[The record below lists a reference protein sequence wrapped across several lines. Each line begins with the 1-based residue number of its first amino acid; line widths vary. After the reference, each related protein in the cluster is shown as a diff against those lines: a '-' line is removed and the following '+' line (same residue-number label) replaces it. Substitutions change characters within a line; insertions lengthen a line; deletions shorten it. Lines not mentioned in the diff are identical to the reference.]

1 MDGFWEGSMSN
12 FVVVGGGAAG
22 LEMVT
27 RLANSFAGKSY
38 HTVTLVEPSSHHLW
52 KPRLHE
58 IAAGT
63 FDNELDSVAFRLH
76 AACHGYQYVQARMS
90 GLDRAN
96 KTITMSAEFSP
107 EQTLKYD
114 YLVIAVGAIS
124 NDFKIP
130 GVSDHCLF
138 LDSASQA
145 EKAWEQMKQMLANGG
160 SHCVSIVG
168 AGATGVELAAEWA
181 KVSKQLNRYQDD
193 TQLSITLIEAADRV
207 LPASAE
213 CMSTKVLKK
222 LQKQGVNV
230 RLNTKVQRAEADRIV
245 TENEVIPA
253 DLQIWAAGIRCPDWL
268 ANLDGLESNRINQLK
283 VLPTLQT
290 TLDESVFV
298 IGDSAEC
305 PQEDGS
311 IVPPRA
317 QAANQAAAHLAKQ
330 FKRLVKGKELKPFV
344 FKDGGMVVALGHDY
358 AVGALMNDK
367 VVLRGRYVRRLYDTI
382 FRLHQ
387 RVIFGWFR
395 VSALVVLKR
404 VKGLLNPYYKGSW
417 S

>member
-1 MDGFWEGSMSN
+1 MSN

-27 RLANSFAGKSY
+27 RLASSFSSKSG

-96 KTITMSAEFSP
+96 KTITVSAEFSP
-107 EQTLKYD
+107 EQTLKFD

-145 EKAWEQMKQMLANGG
+145 EKAWEQMKQMMANGG
-160 SHCVSIVG
+160 SHRVSIVG
-168 AGATGVELAAEWA
+168 GGATGVELAAEWA
-181 KVSKQLNRYQDD
+181 KVSKQLNRYQND

-207 LPASAE
+207 LPASAD
-213 CMSTKVLKK
+213 CMSEKVLKK

-230 RLNTKVQRAEADRIV
+230 RLNARVQRAEADRIV

-305 PQEDGS
+305 PQEDGRV
-311 IVPPRA
+311 VPPRA

-330 FKRLVKGKELKPFV
+330 FKRLVKGKELRPFV
-344 FKDGGMVVALGHDY
+344 YKDGGMVVALGHDY
-358 AVGALMNDK
+358 AVGSLMNDK

-404 VKGLLNPYYKGSW
+404 LKGLLNPYYKGSW

>member
-1 MDGFWEGSMSN
+1 MSN

-27 RLANSFAGKSY
+27 RLASSFAGKSG

-96 KTITMSAEFSP
+96 KTITVSAELSP

-160 SHCVSIVG
+160 AHRVSIVG
-168 AGATGVELAAEWA
+168 AGATGVELGAEWA
-181 KVSKQLNRYQDD
+181 KVSKQLNRYQND

-207 LPASAE
+207 LPASAD
-213 CMSTKVLKK
+213 CMSEKVLKK

-230 RLNTKVQRAEADRIV
+230 RLNARVKRAEADRIV

-305 PQEDGS
+305 PQEDGRV
-311 IVPPRA
+311 VPPRA

>member
-1 MDGFWEGSMSN
+1 
-12 FVVVGGGAAG
+12 
-22 LEMVT
+22 
-27 RLANSFAGKSY
+27 
-38 HTVTLVEPSSHHLW
+38 
-52 KPRLHE
+52 
-58 IAAGT
+58 
-63 FDNELDSVAFRLH
+63 
-76 AACHGYQYVQARMS
+76 MS

-96 KTITMSAEFSP
+96 KTITVSAELSP

-114 YLVIAVGAIS
+114 YLVIAVGAVS

-160 SHCVSIVG
+160 AHRVSIVG

-181 KVSKQLNRYQDD
+181 KVSKQLNRYQND

-207 LPASAE
+207 LPASAD
-213 CMSTKVLKK
+213 CMSEKVLKK

-230 RLNTKVQRAEADRIV
+230 RLNARVKRAEADRIV

-305 PQEDGS
+305 PQEDGRV
-311 IVPPRA
+311 VPPRA

>member
-1 MDGFWEGSMSN
+1 MSN

-27 RLANSFAGKSY
+27 RLASSFSSKSG

-96 KTITMSAEFSP
+96 KTITVSAEFSP
-107 EQTLKYD
+107 EQTLKFD

-130 GVSDHCLF
+130 GVSEHCLF

-145 EKAWEQMKQMLANGG
+145 EKAWEQMKQMMANGG
-160 SHCVSIVG
+160 AHRVSIVG
-168 AGATGVELAAEWA
+168 GGATGVELAAEWA
-181 KVSKQLNRYQDD
+181 KVSKQLNRYQND

-207 LPASAE
+207 LPTSAD
-213 CMSTKVLKK
+213 CMSEKVLKK

-230 RLNTKVQRAEADRIV
+230 RLNARVKRAEADRIV

-305 PQEDGS
+305 PQEDGRV
-311 IVPPRA
+311 VPPRA

>member
-1 MDGFWEGSMSN
+1 MSN

-27 RLANSFAGKSY
+27 RLASSFSSKSG

-96 KTITMSAEFSP
+96 KTITVSAEFSP
-107 EQTLKYD
+107 EQTLKFD

-130 GVSDHCLF
+130 GVSEHCLF

-145 EKAWEQMKQMLANGG
+145 EKAWEQMKQMMANGG
-160 SHCVSIVG
+160 AHRVSIVG
-168 AGATGVELAAEWA
+168 GGATGVELAAEWA
-181 KVSKQLNRYQDD
+181 KVSKQLNRYQND

-207 LPASAE
+207 LPTSAD
-213 CMSTKVLKK
+213 CMSEKVLKK

-230 RLNTKVQRAEADRIV
+230 RLNARVKRAEADRIV

-305 PQEDGS
+305 PQEDGRV
-311 IVPPRA
+311 VPPRA

-330 FKRLVKGKELKPFV
+330 FKRLVKGKELRQFV
-344 FKDGGMVVALGHDY
+344 YKDGGMVVALGHDY

-387 RVIFGWFR
+387 RIIFGWFR

-404 VKGLLNPYYKGSW
+404 LKGLLNPYYKGSW

>member
-1 MDGFWEGSMSN
+1 
-12 FVVVGGGAAG
+12 
-22 LEMVT
+22 MVT
-27 RLANSFAGKSY
+27 RLASSFAGKSG
-38 HTVTLVEPSSHHLW
+38 HIVTLVEPSSHHLW

-76 AACHGYQYVQARMS
+76 AACHGYQYVQARIS

-96 KTITMSAEFSP
+96 KTITVSAEFSP

-130 GVSDHCLF
+130 GVSEHCLF

-160 SHCVSIVG
+160 ARRVSIAG

-181 KVSKQLNRYQDD
+181 KVSKQLNRYQND

-207 LPASAE
+207 LPASAD
-213 CMSTKVLKK
+213 CMSEKVLKK

-230 RLNTKVQRAEADRIV
+230 RLNVRVQRVEADRIV

-305 PQEDGS
+305 PQENGRV
-311 IVPPRA
+311 VPPRA

>member
-1 MDGFWEGSMSN
+1 MSN

-27 RLANSFAGKSY
+27 RLASSFSSKSG

-96 KTITMSAEFSP
+96 KTITVSAEFSP
-107 EQTLKYD
+107 EQTLKFD

-130 GVSDHCLF
+130 GVSEHCLF

-145 EKAWEQMKQMLANGG
+145 EKAWEQMKQMMANGG
-160 SHCVSIVG
+160 AHRVSIVG
-168 AGATGVELAAEWA
+168 GGATGVELAAEWA
-181 KVSKQLNRYQDD
+181 KVSKQLNRYQND

-207 LPASAE
+207 LPTSAD
-213 CMSTKVLKK
+213 CMSEKVLKK

-230 RLNTKVQRAEADRIV
+230 RLNTRVKRAEADRIV

-305 PQEDGS
+305 PQEDGRV
-311 IVPPRA
+311 VPPRA

-404 VKGLLNPYYKGSW
+404 LKGLLNPYYKGSW

>member
-1 MDGFWEGSMSN
+1 MDGFREGSMSN

-27 RLANSFAGKSY
+27 RLAGSFAGKSD

-90 GLDRAN
+90 GLNRAE
-96 KTITMSAEFSP
+96 KTITVSSDLSP

-145 EKAWEQMKQMLANGG
+145 EKAWEQMKQMLTNGG
-160 SHCVSIVG
+160 SHRVSIVG

-181 KVSKQLNRYQDD
+181 KVSKQLNRYQND

-213 CMSTKVLKK
+213 CMSAKVLKK
-222 LQKQGVNV
+222 QQKQGVNV

-290 TLDESVFV
+290 TLDENVFV

-305 PQEDGS
+305 PQDDGS
-311 IVPPRA
+311 VVPPRA

-330 FKRLVKGKELKPFV
+330 LKRLEKGKELKPFV

>member
-1 MDGFWEGSMSN
+1 MSN

-27 RLANSFAGKSY
+27 RLASSFSSKSG

-96 KTITMSAEFSP
+96 KTITVSAEFSP
-107 EQTLKYD
+107 EQTLKFD

-130 GVSDHCLF
+130 GVSEHCLF

-145 EKAWEQMKQMLANGG
+145 EKAWEQMKQMMANGG
-160 SHCVSIVG
+160 AHRVSIVG
-168 AGATGVELAAEWA
+168 GGATGVELAAEWA
-181 KVSKQLNRYQDD
+181 KVSKQLNRYQND

-207 LPASAE
+207 LPTSAD
-213 CMSTKVLKK
+213 CMSEKVLKK

-230 RLNTKVQRAEADRIV
+230 RLNARVQRAEADRIV

-305 PQEDGS
+305 PQEDGRV
-311 IVPPRA
+311 VPPRA

-330 FKRLVKGKELKPFV
+330 FKRLVKGKELRQFV
-344 FKDGGMVVALGHDY
+344 YKDGGMVVALGHDY

-404 VKGLLNPYYKGSW
+404 LKGLLNPYYKGSW

>member
-1 MDGFWEGSMSN
+1 MSN

-76 AACHGYQYVQARMS
+76 AACHGYKYVQARMS

-96 KTITMSAEFSP
+96 KTITVSAEFSP

>member
-1 MDGFWEGSMSN
+1 MSN

-27 RLANSFAGKSY
+27 RLASSFSSKSG

-96 KTITMSAEFSP
+96 KTITVSAEFSP
-107 EQTLKYD
+107 EQTLKFD

-130 GVSDHCLF
+130 GVSEHCLF

-145 EKAWEQMKQMLANGG
+145 EKAWEQMKQMMANGG
-160 SHCVSIVG
+160 AHRVSIVG
-168 AGATGVELAAEWA
+168 GGATGVELAAEWA
-181 KVSKQLNRYQDD
+181 KVSKQLNRYQND

-207 LPASAE
+207 LPASAD
-213 CMSTKVLKK
+213 CMSEKVLKK

-230 RLNTKVQRAEADRIV
+230 RLNARVQRAEADRIV

-305 PQEDGS
+305 PQEDGRV
-311 IVPPRA
+311 VPPKA

-330 FKRLVKGKELKPFV
+330 FKRLVKGKELRPFV
-344 FKDGGMVVALGHDY
+344 YKDGGMVVALGHDY
-358 AVGALMNDK
+358 AVGSLMNDK

-404 VKGLLNPYYKGSW
+404 LKGLLNPYYKGSW

>member
-1 MDGFWEGSMSN
+1 MSN

-27 RLANSFAGKSY
+27 RLASSFSSKSG

-96 KTITMSAEFSP
+96 KTITVSAEFSP
-107 EQTLKYD
+107 EQTLKFD

-130 GVSDHCLF
+130 GVSEHCLF

-145 EKAWEQMKQMLANGG
+145 EKAWEQMKQMMANGG
-160 SHCVSIVG
+160 AHRVSIVG
-168 AGATGVELAAEWA
+168 GGATGVELAAEWA
-181 KVSKQLNRYQDD
+181 KVSKQLNRYQND

-207 LPASAE
+207 LPTSAD
-213 CMSTKVLKK
+213 CMSEKVLKK

-230 RLNTKVQRAEADRIV
+230 RLNARVKRAEADRIV

-305 PQEDGS
+305 PQEDGRV
-311 IVPPRA
+311 VPPRA

-404 VKGLLNPYYKGSW
+404 LKGLLNPYYKGSW

>member
-1 MDGFWEGSMSN
+1 MSN

-27 RLANSFAGKSY
+27 RLASSFSSKSG

-96 KTITMSAEFSP
+96 KTITVSAEFSP
-107 EQTLKYD
+107 EQTLKFD

-130 GVSDHCLF
+130 GVSEHCLF

-145 EKAWEQMKQMLANGG
+145 EKAWEQMKQMMANGG
-160 SHCVSIVG
+160 AHRVSIVG
-168 AGATGVELAAEWA
+168 GGATGVELAAEWA
-181 KVSKQLNRYQDD
+181 KVSKQLNRYQND

-207 LPASAE
+207 LPTSAD
-213 CMSTKVLKK
+213 CMSEKVLKK

-230 RLNTKVQRAEADRIV
+230 RLNARVKRAEADRIV
-245 TENEVIPA
+245 TENKVIPA

-305 PQEDGS
+305 PQEDGRV
-311 IVPPRA
+311 VPPRA

>member
-1 MDGFWEGSMSN
+1 MSN

-27 RLANSFAGKSY
+27 RLASSFSSKSG

-96 KTITMSAEFSP
+96 KTITVSAEFSP
-107 EQTLKYD
+107 EQTLKFD

-145 EKAWEQMKQMLANGG
+145 EKAWEQMKQMMANGG
-160 SHCVSIVG
+160 SHRVSIVG
-168 AGATGVELAAEWA
+168 GGATGVELAAEWA
-181 KVSKQLNRYQDD
+181 KVSKQLNRYQND

-207 LPASAE
+207 LPASAD
-213 CMSTKVLKK
+213 CMSEKVLKK

-230 RLNTKVQRAEADRIV
+230 RLNARVQRAEADRIV

-305 PQEDGS
+305 PQEDGRV
-311 IVPPRA
+311 VPPRA

-330 FKRLVKGKELKPFV
+330 FKRLVKGKELRQFV
-344 FKDGGMVVALGHDY
+344 YKDGGMVVALGHDY
-358 AVGALMNDK
+358 AVGSLMNDK

-404 VKGLLNPYYKGSW
+404 LKGLLNPYYKGSW

>member
-1 MDGFWEGSMSN
+1 MSN

-27 RLANSFAGKSY
+27 RLASKFAGKAN
-38 HTVTLVEPSSHHLW
+38 HNVTLVEPSSHHLW

-63 FDNELDSVAFRLH
+63 FDTELDAVAFRLH
-76 AACHGYQYVQARMS
+76 SACHGYQYVQGKMS
-90 GLDRAN
+90 GLNRAQ
-96 KTITMSAEFSP
+96 KSITVTSESAA
-107 EQTLKYD
+107 EQTLHYD
-114 YLVIAVGAIS
+114 YLVMAVGAIS

-130 GVSDHCLF
+130 GVSEHCLF

-145 EKAWEQMKQMLANGG
+145 EKAWEQMKQLLANGG
-160 SHCVSIVG
+160 SHRVSIVG

-181 KVSKQLNRYQDD
+181 KVSQQLNRYQNG
-193 TQLSITLIEAADRV
+193 TALSITLIEAADRV
-207 LPASAE
+207 LPASAQ
-213 CMSTKVLKK
+213 CMSEKVMKK

-230 RLNTKVQRAEADRIV
+230 RLNTRVQRADADRIV

-268 ANLDGLESNRINQLK
+268 ANLDGLETNRINQLK

-290 TLDESVFV
+290 TLDENVFV

-305 PQEDGS
+305 PQDDGTF
-311 IVPPRA
+311 VPPRA
-317 QAANQAAAHLAKQ
+317 QAANQAAGHLAKQ
-330 FKRLVKGKELKPFV
+330 FGRLVKGKALKPFV

-387 RVIFGWFR
+387 QVIFGWFR

-404 VKGLLNPYYKGSW
+404 VKSLLNPYYKGSW

>member
-1 MDGFWEGSMSN
+1 MSN

-27 RLANSFAGKSY
+27 RLASSFSSKSG

-96 KTITMSAEFSP
+96 KTITVSAEFSP
-107 EQTLKYD
+107 KQTLKFD

-130 GVSDHCLF
+130 GVSEHCLF

-145 EKAWEQMKQMLANGG
+145 EKAWEQMKQMMANGG
-160 SHCVSIVG
+160 AHRVSIVG
-168 AGATGVELAAEWA
+168 GGATGVELAAEWA
-181 KVSKQLNRYQDD
+181 KVSKQLNRYQND

-207 LPASAE
+207 LPTSAD
-213 CMSTKVLKK
+213 CMSEKVLKK

-230 RLNTKVQRAEADRIV
+230 RLNARVKRAEADRIV

-305 PQEDGS
+305 PQEDGRV
-311 IVPPRA
+311 VPPRA

-404 VKGLLNPYYKGSW
+404 LKGLLNPYYKGSW

>member
-1 MDGFWEGSMSN
+1 MSN

-27 RLANSFAGKSY
+27 RLASSFPGKSG

-96 KTITMSAEFSP
+96 KTITVSAEFSP
-107 EQTLKYD
+107 EQTLKFD

-130 GVSDHCLF
+130 GVSEHCLF

-145 EKAWEQMKQMLANGG
+145 EKAWEQMKQMMANGG
-160 SHCVSIVG
+160 AHRVSIVG
-168 AGATGVELAAEWA
+168 GGATGVELAAEWA
-181 KVSKQLNRYQDD
+181 KVSKQLNRYQND

-207 LPASAE
+207 LPTSAD
-213 CMSTKVLKK
+213 CMSEKVLKK

-230 RLNTKVQRAEADRIV
+230 RLNARVQRAEADRIV

-305 PQEDGS
+305 PQEDGRV
-311 IVPPRA
+311 VPPRA

-330 FKRLVKGKELKPFV
+330 FKRLVKGKELRPFV
-344 FKDGGMVVALGHDY
+344 YKDGGMVVALGHDY
-358 AVGALMNDK
+358 AVGSLMNDK

-404 VKGLLNPYYKGSW
+404 LKGLLNPYYKGSW

>member
-1 MDGFWEGSMSN
+1 MSN

-27 RLANSFAGKSY
+27 RLASSFSSKSG

-96 KTITMSAEFSP
+96 KTITVSAEFSP
-107 EQTLKYD
+107 EQTLKFD

-130 GVSDHCLF
+130 GVSEHCLF

-145 EKAWEQMKQMLANGG
+145 EKAWEQMKQMMANGG
-160 SHCVSIVG
+160 AHRVSIVG
-168 AGATGVELAAEWA
+168 GGATGVELAAEWA
-181 KVSKQLNRYQDD
+181 KVSKQLNRYQND

-207 LPASAE
+207 LPTSAD
-213 CMSTKVLKK
+213 CMSEKVLKK

-230 RLNTKVQRAEADRIV
+230 RLNARVKRAEADRIV

-305 PQEDGS
+305 PQEDGRV
-311 IVPPRA
+311 VPPRA

-330 FKRLVKGKELKPFV
+330 FKRLVKGKELRPFV
-344 FKDGGMVVALGHDY
+344 YKDGGMVVALGHDY
-358 AVGALMNDK
+358 AVGSLMNDK

-404 VKGLLNPYYKGSW
+404 LKGLLNPYYKGSW

>member
-1 MDGFWEGSMSN
+1 MSN

-27 RLANSFAGKSY
+27 RLASSFAGKSD

-96 KTITMSAEFSP
+96 KTITVSTEFSP
-107 EQTLKYD
+107 EQTGLSQQLTLDYD

-160 SHCVSIVG
+160 SHRVSIVG
-168 AGATGVELAAEWA
+168 AGATGIELAAEWA
-181 KVSKQLNRYQDD
+181 KVSKQLNRYQNG

-213 CMSTKVLKK
+213 CMSAKVLKK

-245 TENEVIPA
+245 TENEVILA
-253 DLQIWAAGIRCPDWL
+253 DLQIWAAGIRCPDWI

-290 TLDESVFV
+290 TLDDSVFV

-317 QAANQAAAHLAKQ
+317 QAANQAATHLAKQ

>member
-1 MDGFWEGSMSN
+1 MSN

-27 RLANSFAGKSY
+27 RLASSFAGKSD

-76 AACHGYQYVQARMS
+76 AACHGYHYVQARMS
-90 GLDRAN
+90 GLNRAE
-96 KTITMSAEFSP
+96 KTITVSSELSP
-107 EQTLKYD
+107 EQTLQYD

-145 EKAWEQMKQMLANGG
+145 EKAWEQMKQMLASGG
-160 SHCVSIVG
+160 SHRVSIVG

-181 KVSKQLNRYQDD
+181 KVSKQLKRYQND

-213 CMSTKVLKK
+213 CMSAKVLKK

-245 TENEVIPA
+245 TENEIIPA

-290 TLDESVFV
+290 NLDENVFV

-305 PQEDGS
+305 PQEDGT

-330 FKRLVKGKELKPFV
+330 LKRLEKGKELKPFV

>member
-1 MDGFWEGSMSN
+1 MSN

-27 RLANSFAGKSY
+27 RLASSFSSKSG

-96 KTITMSAEFSP
+96 KTITVSAEFSP
-107 EQTLKYD
+107 EQTLKFD

-130 GVSDHCLF
+130 GVSEHCLF

-145 EKAWEQMKQMLANGG
+145 EKAWEQMKQMMANGG
-160 SHCVSIVG
+160 AHRVSIVG
-168 AGATGVELAAEWA
+168 GGATGVELAAEWA
-181 KVSKQLNRYQDD
+181 KVSKQLNRYQND

-207 LPASAE
+207 LPTSAD
-213 CMSTKVLKK
+213 CMSEKVLKK

-230 RLNTKVQRAEADRIV
+230 RLNARVKRAEADRIV

-305 PQEDGS
+305 PQEDGRV
-311 IVPPRA
+311 VPPRA

-330 FKRLVKGKELKPFV
+330 FKRLVKGKELRPFV
-344 FKDGGMVVALGHDY
+344 YKDGGMVVALGHDY

-404 VKGLLNPYYKGSW
+404 LKGLLNPYYKGSW

>member
-1 MDGFWEGSMSN
+1 MSN

-27 RLANSFAGKSY
+27 RLASSFSSKSG

-96 KTITMSAEFSP
+96 KTITVSAEFSP
-107 EQTLKYD
+107 EQTLKFD

-130 GVSDHCLF
+130 GVSEHCLF

-145 EKAWEQMKQMLANGG
+145 EKAWEQMKQMMANGG
-160 SHCVSIVG
+160 AHRVSIVG
-168 AGATGVELAAEWA
+168 GGATGVELAAEWA
-181 KVSKQLNRYQDD
+181 KVSKQLNRYQND

-207 LPASAE
+207 LPTSAD
-213 CMSTKVLKK
+213 CMSEKVLKK

-230 RLNTKVQRAEADRIV
+230 RLNARVKRAEADRIV

-305 PQEDGS
+305 PQEDGRV
-311 IVPPRA
+311 VPPRA

-330 FKRLVKGKELKPFV
+330 FKRLVKGKELRQFV
-344 FKDGGMVVALGHDY
+344 YKDGGMVVALGHDY

-404 VKGLLNPYYKGSW
+404 LKGLLNPYYKGSW